1 MKRFRFNLEKILSLR
16 ANREHETELELGRAA
31 GALSALE
38 NDLHGVAE
46 AKHGA
51 AALRFAQGRGMNEI
65 LSYELYIRRLDQT
78 RDRLLERAA
87 QAELAVEEARVAYLE
102 ASRDRK
108 ILDKL
113 KERRK
118 KEYRKLIAIEDIKT
132 GDDSACGRAARSRIA
147 AGQ

>member
-87 QAELAVEEARVAYLE
+87 QAELAVEEARAAYLE

-118 KEYRKLIAIEDIKT
+118 KEYRRVAFAEETKMLDDVSGGRTARSLIAS
-132 GDDSACGRAARSRIA
+132 GL
-147 AGQ
+147 